1 MIDQATVERIIEA
14 AQIQEVIGDFVS
26 LRKRGV
32 NLLGHCPFHN
42 EKTPSFTVSPAK
54 GIYKCFGCGKGGNSV
69 NFIMDLEQLSYVEAL
84 KYLAK
89 KYGIEVVEKELTP
102 KEKEHQDDRESMLI
116 VTEFAQKH
124 FKKNLFNSDEGKA
137 IGLSYFK
144 ERGFRD
150 DIIEKFEL
158 GYCLNQQE
166 GFTRDAKNNGYKTK
180 YLEKTGLTIVKDN
193 FTADRFRGRV
203 MFPIHS
209 VAGKVIGFGG
219 RILTDDKK
227 TAKYLNSPESE
238 IYNKSRT
245 LYGVYYAK
253 RAITQND
260 KCFLVEGYTD
270 VISFHQAGIENVVAS
285 SGTSLTAEQIK
296 LIRRFTPNITIVYDG
311 DSAGIKASFRGI
323 NMILEEGL
331 NVKVLLMPEG
341 EDPDSFAKSRSS
353 EELELFIRKNETD
366 FISFKTSLLKE
377 ETSNDPIK
385 RANLITDIVETI
397 ALIPNE
403 ITRAV
408 YVQESA
414 NILSVDEQVLRT
426 QVVKLRRNKIHKG
439 QSKYIKDKPAEKLQQ
454 AKVQAKPTV
463 TSEEEY
469 CMYQEQEILRLLL
482 LYGND
487 TLYHSEDLSDPVSI
501 KDYVFAE
508 IVEGEMLF
516 INAFFNGILEE
527 YFNKAVQSSLD
538 EAKYFVNHIK
548 PEISEFV
555 ANVISYSEEL
565 SQFWKKKG
573 GYIITEDMVKKEM
586 VEQTILLYKSK
597 RIELMIKEID
607 AKLKDYTSLSNEEM
621 MELMSKKME
630 FQKFQQMITKDL
642 GGRTVLNIGH

>member
-1 MIDQATVERIIEA
+1 MIDQTTIERIIET
-14 AQIQEVIGDFVS
+14 AQIQDVVGDFIS

-54 GIYKCFGCGKGGNSV
+54 GIYKCFGCGKGGNAV
-69 NFIMDLEQLSYVEAL
+69 NFIMDIEQLSYIEAL

-102 KEKEHQDDRESMLI
+102 QEKEHRDDRESMLI

-124 FKKNLFNSDEGKA
+124 FKKNLSESEEGKTV
-137 IGLSYFK
+137 GLSYFQ

-166 GFTRDAKNNGYKTK
+166 GFTRDAKNNGYKIK
-180 YLEKTGLTIVKDN
+180 YLQKTGLSIVKDN
-193 FTADRFRGRV
+193 FSADRFRGRA

-238 IYNKSRT
+238 IYNKSKT
-245 LYGVYYAK
+245 LYGIYFAK

-296 LIRRFTPNITIVYDG
+296 LIRRFTKNITIVYDG

-323 NMILEEGL
+323 NMILEEEL
-331 NVKVLLMPEG
+331 NVKVLLMPDG
-341 EDPDSFAKSRSS
+341 EDPDSFAKSRSA
-353 EELELFIRKNETD
+353 EELASFIQKNETD

-377 ETSNDPIK
+377 EAANDPIK
-385 RANLITDIVETI
+385 RADLITDIVETI

-403 ITRAV
+403 ITRTV
-408 YVQESA
+408 YIQESA
-414 NILSVDEQVLRT
+414 SILSIDQQIISSQIT
-426 QVVKLRRNKIHKG
+426 KIRRKKIHKD
-439 QSKYIKDKPAEKLQQ
+439 QARFIKSKPEQKAQEQTI
-454 AKVQAKPTV
+454 AKPITS
-463 TSEEEY
+463 SEEEY
-469 CMYQEQEILRLLL
+469 CMYQEQEILRLLF

-487 TLYHSEDLSDPVSI
+487 PLYHSEDLTDPVKVRDFIFS
-501 KDYVFAE
+501 E
-508 IVEGEMLF
+508 IIEGEMLF
-516 INAFFNGILEE
+516 INVFFRKILEE
-527 YFNKAVQSSLD
+527 YYSKAIQSSL
-538 EAKYFVNHIK
+538 EETKYFVNHAE
-548 PEISEFV
+548 PEISKFA
-555 ANVISYSEEL
+555 ANVISYTEEL
-565 SQFWKKKG
+565 SLFWKKKG
-573 GYIITEDMVKKEM
+573 GYVTTEDMVKKEM
-586 VEQTILLYKSK
+586 VEQTILLYKTK
-597 RIELMIKEID
+597 RIELMIREID
-607 AKLKDYTSLSNEEM
+607 SKLKNYTTLSNEELTA
-621 MELMSKKME
+621 LMSKKMD
-630 FQKFQQMITKDL
+630 FQKFQKMITKDL